1 MASDRTR
8 VLQAAKRYGASVD
21 HIARRYTNPIT
32 GKPLSGAALLAKIVS
47 GESSFDRNSVSP
59 VGAKGL
65 AQFMPSSRAEAI
77 RRFGVDPW
85 RSPDE
90 AVHAAALHLRGKING
105 STGLEGY
112 NPGGGQSYVNYIL
125 RQRVGSVGGSS
136 TRSASGGQGRGSAG
150 TPAPGSTSTG
160 GLADRLSALPTG
172 AAPDVQLSQPAIV
185 QASPLTAP
193 AFTARVATPQGFQAP
208 AGASVQPPKQLELP
222 DAAPQVLPEAKKEPT
237 ATAASAAPPRLREGS
252 TGSALA
258 AAATERAN
266 VIDAKRLPYK
276 WGGGHG
282 GKVNPRTTGPL
293 DCSGAVSAVLGID
306 PRVSGQFET
315 WGRAGDG
322 GSRGVTIYANGTH
335 VLMKIN
341 GRFFGTSASNP
352 GGGAGWI
359 PSSAISKA
367 YLRKFTV
374 RHSNR

>member
-1 MASDRTR
+1 MASDRAAVIR
-8 VLQAAKRYGASVD
+8 AAKRYGASLD
-21 HIARRYTNPIT
+21 HIAKRYVNPVT
-32 GKPLSGAALLAKIVS
+32 GKPLSGAALLVKVVS

-59 VGAKGL
+59 VGARGL

-125 RQRVGSVGGSS
+125 QQRVGPVGGSPS
-136 TRSASGGQGRGSAG
+136 RSAGGASKGSAAAG
-150 TPAPGSTSTG
+150 TPSSTPS
-160 GLADRLSALPTG
+160 LADRLSSLVTVPG
-172 AAPDVQLSQPAIV
+172 QGVELSQAPVI
-185 QASPLTAP
+185 QASPLAPP
-193 AFTARVATPQGFQAP
+193 AFSAKAVTPQGFQTP
-208 AGASVQPPKQLELP
+208 AGTSVQPPQELQLP
-222 DAAPQVLPEAKKEPT
+222 DPTPQEVPRAAAQATASNVKAAPAPALPD
-237 ATAASAAPPRLREGS
+237 GS

-258 AAATERAN
+258 AEATRRAN
-266 VIDAKRLPYK
+266 IIDAKRLPYK
-276 WGGGHG
+276 WGGGHS
-282 GKVNPRTTGPL
+282 GKVSPRTTGPL

-306 PRVSGQFET
+306 PRVSGQFTT
-315 WGRAGDG
+315 WGRPGDG
-322 GSRGVTIYANGTH
+322 GSKGVTIYANAEH

-341 GRFFGTSASNP
+341 GRFFGTSKTNP

-359 PSSAISKA
+359 PASAISKS
-367 YLRKFTV
+367 YLRRFTV

>member
-1 MASDRTR
+1 MASDRRR

-21 HIARRYTNPIT
+21 HIARRYVNPVT

-47 GESSFDRNSVSP
+47 GESSFNRNSVSP
-59 VGAKGL
+59 VGARGL

-150 TPAPGSTSTG
+150 TPAPDSTSTG

-185 QASPLTAP
+185 QASPLTPP
-193 AFTARVATPQGFQAP
+193 AFAAKVATPQGFQAP
-208 AGASVQPPKQLELP
+208 QSGGVTPPQKLELP
-222 DAAPQVLPEAKKEPT
+222 DPT
-237 ATAASAAPPRLREGS
+237 AQT
-252 TGSALA
+252 
-258 AAATERAN
+258 
-266 VIDAKRLPYK
+266 LP
-276 WGGGHG
+276 GVN
-282 GKVNPRTTGPL
+282 KV
-293 DCSGAVSAVLGID
+293 
-306 PRVSGQFET
+306 
-315 WGRAGDG
+315 
-322 GSRGVTIYANGTH
+322 
-335 VLMKIN
+335 K
-341 GRFFGTSASNP
+341 
-352 GGGAGWI
+352 
-359 PSSAISKA
+359 
-367 YLRKFTV
+367 
-374 RHSNR
+374 

>member
-1 MASDRTR
+1 MASDRAR

-112 NPGGGQSYVNYIL
+112 NPGGGQGYVDYIL
-125 RQRVGSVGGSS
+125 RQRVGSVGGSGS
-136 TRSASGGQGRGSAG
+136 RSASGGGSRGSAG
-150 TPAPGSTSTG
+150 TPALGSTSTG
-160 GLADRLSALPTG
+160 GLADRLSQLPSS
-172 AAPDVQLSQPAIV
+172 AVPDVQVSQPAVV
-185 QASPLTAP
+185 QASPLAQP
-193 AFTARVATPQGFQAP
+193 AFAAKVATPQGFQTP
-208 AGASVQPPKQLELP
+208 AASSVQPPQEVQLP
-222 DAAPQVLPEAKKEPT
+222 DPTPQVLPEAQK
-237 ATAASAAPPRLREGS
+237 ATAMTASAPAPRLRDGS
-252 TGSALA
+252 MGSALA
-258 AAATERAN
+258 AEATRRAN
-266 VIDAKRLPYK
+266 LIDAKHLPYK

-282 GKVNPRTTGPL
+282 GRVNARTTGPL

-306 PRVSGQFET
+306 PRVSGEFT
-315 WGRAGDG
+315 KWGRPGDG
-322 GSRGVTIYANGTH
+322 GSRGVTIYANGEH

-341 GRFFGTSASNP
+341 GRFFGTSGSNP

-359 PSSAISKA
+359 PSSAISKG